1 LFHPLR
7 ALGWWRSL
15 LTLGRSFRQG
25 VPASGDANGIITPDT
40 YQRLLDAWQ
49 LPDRPPPLT
58 QFEKIADGEALAIER
73 MARRA
78 ALTVIENYC
87 DGKSTDPAVK
97 AMRDQHAKPHGVLT
111 ARFVVPDAISP
122 EFAFGVFRPGAQY
135 DAVVRFSNA
144 QGVPQ
149 SDRRPDGRGMAIKL
163 LDVPGPGLLSL
174 RPQTADEASP
184 HTEQDFLLTNY
195 PVFFGKNV
203 PDYTEFLEIIALPGD
218 GWIAKL
224 KRYSKLFLF
233 FAAGRLRQFW
243 IFIRTAYQ
251 SIDSPL
257 HATYYS
263 MTPYLLG
270 NGMVVRYAAIP
281 RPAATRDP
289 PRQGKN
295 ADGFLQAAMTTELNP
310 APDSEGHLAVFDFA
324 VQLRHSATPDDVEDA
339 SRDWRGAKD
348 IQVTLGRLEIGR
360 QTFATPA
367 RLCAG
372 ENLSFS
378 PWHCLPQHRPIGGLN
393 RMRLA
398 VYRASLNTRRRLN
411 MVQA

>member
-1 LFHPLR
+1 LFLSLR

-15 LTLGRSFRQG
+15 LTLGHSFREG
-25 VPASGDANGIITPDT
+25 VPTFGEANGIIAPDT
-40 YQRLLDAWQ
+40 YQRLLDAWEP
-49 LPDRPPPLT
+49 PDRPPPLT
-58 QFEKIADGEALAIER
+58 QFEKIADGEALAIKR

-87 DGKSTDPAVK
+87 DGKLTNPAVK
-97 AMRDQHAKPHGVLT
+97 AMRDQHAKPHGVLA
-111 ARFVVPDAISP
+111 ARFVVPNDIPP
-122 EFAFGVFRPGAQY
+122 EFALGVFRPGAEY
-135 DAVVRFSNA
+135 NAVVRFSNA

-163 LDVPGPGLLSL
+163 LDVPGTGFLSVT
-174 RPQTADEASP
+174 PQAADGPPRAQ
-184 HTEQDFLLTNY
+184 QDFLLTNY

-203 PDYTEFLEIIALPGD
+203 PDYTEFLEIIALPRD

-224 KRYSKLFLF
+224 KWYLRLFLF
-233 FAAGRLRQFW
+233 FVPGRLRQLW

-257 HATYYS
+257 HTTYYS

-281 RPAATRDP
+281 RPTGTPGPPPQGNDRD
-289 PRQGKN
+289 Q
-295 ADGFLQAAMTTELNP
+295 FLQAAMARELDP
-310 APDSEGHLAVFDFA
+310 APNSGGREAVFDFA
-324 VQLRHSATPDDVEDA
+324 VKLRHEATPDDVEDA
-339 SRDWRGAKD
+339 SRDWHGAGD
-348 IQVTLGRLEIGR
+348 IQITLGQLKILP
-360 QTFATPA
+360 QTFATPV
-367 RLCAG
+367 RTWEG

-398 VYRASLNTRRRLN
+398 VYRASLTMRRRLN
-411 MVQA
+411 MVQV